1 MERSDQTRFGKYAQ
15 HEVDPPRQKIFADL
29 RSMYMQ
35 TFGTSSR
42 ETAEF
47 LEISA
52 QSCST
57 LASGSDKR
65 QPRWCLIF
73 RLLEVL
79 GLELVMRSDS
89 INIVRF
95 LDEDEWA
102 ARKELHEEW
111 LAEKEEAALARKS
124 KAKALGASD
133 KIADVAEEDKEAY
146 ELLCKL
152 ETHLASKG

>member
-1 MERSDQTRFGKYAQ
+1 MDRRDQSQYGKFAR
-15 HEVDPPRQKIFADL
+15 HETDPPRQKIFADL

-35 TFGTSSR
+35 TYEASSR

-73 RLLEVL
+73 RLLEAL
-79 GLELVMRSDS
+79 GLELRMTSET

-95 LDEDEWA
+95 LDDDEWEAQKQKHLDFLGDLEDQRRNPPKA
-102 ARKELHEEW
+102 AG
-111 LAEKEEAALARKS
+111 EKLREAAQQ
-124 KAKALGASD
+124 D
-133 KIADVAEEDKEAY
+133 AEVMKRLKNIEQHCAELSSEDQ
-146 ELLCKL
+146 
-152 ETHLASKG
+152 